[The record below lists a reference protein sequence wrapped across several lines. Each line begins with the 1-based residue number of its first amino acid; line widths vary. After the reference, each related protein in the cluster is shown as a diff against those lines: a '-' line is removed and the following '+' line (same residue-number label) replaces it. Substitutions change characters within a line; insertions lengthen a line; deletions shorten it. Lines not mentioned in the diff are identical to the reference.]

1 MGEAIT
7 LRVISPS
14 GIVFEGDVVKVGL
27 PGTKGAFTVFR
38 NHASLITT
46 LENGQITYRTK
57 DSGEDKTIEI
67 SGGLA
72 TIERN
77 VVSVCLQ

>member
-1 MGEAIT
+1 MGEART

-14 GIVFEGDVVKVGL
+14 GIVFEGEVVKVGL

-46 LENGQITYRTK
+46 LENGQIT
-57 DSGEDKTIEI
+57 
-67 SGGLA
+67 
-72 TIERN
+72 
-77 VVSVCLQ
+77 